1 MSESERKRTK
11 MFETEGEIVHGWD
24 GEKEREC
31 VRKWNKIY
39 SKIGLKVISW
49 VEGEKERKRQRERER
64 ERNKDKI
71 YSQRQREGRETER
84 EGEE

>member
-1 MSESERKRTK
+1 MI
-11 MFETEGEIVHGWD
+11 ETEGVIVHGW
-24 GEKEREC
+24 GEKEKEC
-31 VRKWNKIY
+31 VRNIHR
-39 SKIGLKVISW
+39 GRRVNSW
-49 VEGEKERKRQRERER
+49 VDGEKERKREREREG